1 MKKAIWSVTA
11 LIFIILLWII
21 GYGLPA
27 TISAALLLI
36 LFKATV
42 TPIEGFAKELTIRQ
56 RLMKNDTDDIR
67 AGINT
72 IHSLGRVAYEFHRIS
87 SASHSYEQM
96 MKLYL
101 TVRQIQ
107 KTFIKVISALAIIIV
122 GIMAYVKYSG
132 NSTYAFFGIIGTI
145 AVLIAIVMGFRQADN
160 IEEEFI
166 SADVKNSD
174 FVIDALPENP
184 LGAAIEI
191 EAVYCFYGSKEVING
206 ITLKIKAGERFGI
219 IGRTNS
225 GKTTLLNLITNK
237 ISPVSGEIYIDG
249 GILRYM
255 TEELV
260 NEIFNNRVAIFDNI
274 EPHGDHTGKTVI
286 ISSTNTADVMDCDR
300 IAVIEGGMIDA
311 VGTHDT
317 LLSNNLL
324 YRELF
329 TAENPDAIIPPFG
342 GEFSEIMEKLE

>member
-1 MKKAIWSVTA
+1 MKKIIWSVTA

-27 TISAALLLI
+27 TIAAALLLI

-56 RLMKNDTDDIR
+56 RLMKNEADDLK

-72 IHSLGRVAYEFHRIS
+72 IHSLGQVAYEFHRIT

-122 GIMAYVKYSG
+122 GITAYVKYSG
-132 NSTYAFFGIIGTI
+132 NPTYAFFGIIGTI
-145 AVLIAIVMGFRQADN
+145 AVLIAIVLGFRQADN
-160 IEEEFI
+160 IEDEFI

-184 LGAAIEI
+184 LGAAIEL

-225 GKTTLLNLITNK
+225 GKTPLLNLITRK
-237 ISPVSGEIYIDG
+237 ISPVSGEIYIGG

-255 TEELV
+255 TEKLV
-260 NEIFNNRVAIFDNI
+260 NDIFNNRIAVFDNI
-274 EPHGDHTGKTVI
+274 KPHGDLSGKTVI
-286 ISSTNTADVMDCDR
+286 IASQKTADVMDCNR
-300 IAVIEGGMIDA
+300 IAVINGGMIDA
-311 VGTHDT
+311 IGTHED

-329 TAENPDAIIPPFG
+329 TFDNPDAIIPPFR
-342 GEFSEIMEKLE
+342 GEFSEILEKME

>member
-1 MKKAIWSVTA
+1 MKKTIWLITA

-27 TISAALLLI
+27 TIAAALLLI

-56 RLMKNDTDDIR
+56 RLMKNDVDDIR

-72 IHSLGRVAYEFHRIS
+72 IHSLGRVAYEFHRIT
-87 SASHSYEQM
+87 SASHNYEQM

-101 TVRQIQ
+101 TIRQIQ
-107 KTFIKVISALAIIIV
+107 KTFIKVISALAIFAV
-122 GIMAYVKYSG
+122 GVMAFAKFDEKP
-132 NSTYAFFGIIGTI
+132 TYAFFGVIGTT

-191 EAVYCFYGSKEVING
+191 EAVYSFYGSKEVING

-225 GKTTLLNLITNK
+225 GKTTLLNLITRK

-260 NEIFNNRVAIFDNI
+260 NEIFTNRVAIFDNI
-274 EPHGDHTGKTVI
+274 EPHGDFTGKTVI
-286 ISSTNTADVMDCDR
+286 IASQKTADVMDCNR
-300 IAVIEGGMIDA
+300 IAVIDNGMIEA
-311 VGTHDT
+311 IGTHEA

-329 TAENPDAIIPPFG
+329 TAENPDALIPPFG
-342 GEFSEIMEKLE
+342 GEFSEILEKLE